1 MRTRLIAAGLGSAM
15 VSSLLVLGAT
25 APAQAGDLHVKLT
38 NNPDGSIHVDW
49 DPAVGVGST
58 YQVQIATD
66 RLITAHVQT
75 FDVPG
80 NGSQTELDVPHAD
93 LVTPA
98 SGDYT
103 FVKVQIDRHG
113 NGENS
118 GTPTAW
124 IKPTPVAPPT
134 TGSTVKMATFNVRIW
149 RASDQKKKKKK
160 SLVSWTVRR
169 KKIASTIKATDPGV
183 ILLQESSGAAKL
195 RVAGKLWQFQDLTN
209 RLPKKYKLSVQGLY
223 TNARGLAIGSQ
234 GSRIVVDTSRYKVL
248 KTGYVQPPAF
258 SPKQTRFLP
267 WALLRIKSTGEE
279 FYVASAHL
287 QSGADKPGQTRL
299 YDMRQRQTDYINAQ
313 LARLAASGRGVYL
326 GGDFNSTSNTK
337 PDNNVHRT
345 LVADGWYD
353 GFATTTVS
361 GDEFPT
367 TNDFVFPV
375 KPGPFRRD
383 YLMSLGAPQGSYG
396 YTNHFYNSASKF
408 ASDHFMQS
416 AVFPVGAGPYLTAA
430 QIGRSKYKPYH
441 R

>member
-1 MRTRLIAAGLGSAM
+1 MRTRLIVAGLASALIS
-15 VSSLLVLGAT
+15 SSLLLGAT

-38 NNPDGSIHVDW
+38 NNGDGTIHVDW

-58 YQVQIATD
+58 YKVQIATD
-66 RLITAHVQT
+66 RGSKTHVQT

-80 NGSQTELDVPHAD
+80 NGAQTELDVPHAD

-103 FVKVQIDRHG
+103 FVTVLIDRHG
-113 NGENS
+113 NGKNS
-118 GTPTAW
+118 GTPTTW
-124 IKPTPVAPPT
+124 IKPTPVVPPA
-134 TGSTVKMATFNVRIW
+134 TGSTIKMATFNTRIW
-149 RASDQKKKKKK
+149 RAADRKDKKT
-160 SLVSWTVRR
+160 LISWNVRR
-169 KKIASTIKATDPGV
+169 KKIVATIKATAPGV
-183 ILLQESSGAAKL
+183 VLLQESSGAAKL
-195 RVAGKLWQFQDLTN
+195 RVAGKLWQFQDIAN

-234 GSRIVVDTSRYKVL
+234 GSRIIVDTSRYSVV

-258 SPKQTRFLP
+258 SPTQTRFMP
-267 WALLRIKSTGEE
+267 WALLRVRATGEE

-299 YDMRQRQTDYINAQ
+299 YDMRQKQTDYINAQ
-313 LARLAASGRGVYL
+313 LALLAASGRGVYL

-361 GDEFPT
+361 GAAYPT
-367 TNDFVFPV
+367 TNDFDFPV

-396 YTNHFYNSASKF
+396 YTNHFYNSGTKF

-416 AVFPVGAGPYLTAA
+416 ATFPIGAGPYLTAA

>member
-1 MRTRLIAAGLGSAM
+1 MRTRLIVAGLASALI
-15 VSSLLVLGAT
+15 SGLLVAGAT
-25 APAQAGDLHVKLT
+25 APAQAGDLHVKLS
-38 NNPDGSIHVDW
+38 NNPDGTIHVDW

-66 RLITAHVQT
+66 RGTKAHVQT
-75 FDVPG
+75 FDVPNDG
-80 NGSQTELDVPHAD
+80 RTEFDVPHAD

-103 FVKVQIDRHG
+103 FVTVLIDRHG
-113 NGENS
+113 NGDNS

-124 IKPTPVAPPT
+124 IKPTPVVPPAA
-134 TGSTVKMATFNVRIW
+134 GSTIKMATFNTRIW
-149 RASDQKKKKKK
+149 RAADRKDRK
-160 SLVSWTVRR
+160 SLISWNVRR
-169 KKIASTIKATDPGV
+169 KKIVATIKAAAPGV
-183 ILLQESSGAAKL
+183 VLLQESSGAAKL
-195 RVAGKLWQFQDLTN
+195 RVAGKLWQFQDIAN

-234 GSRIVVDTSRYKVL
+234 GSRIIVDTSRYSVV
-248 KTGYVQPPAF
+248 KTGYIQPPAF
-258 SPKQTRFLP
+258 SPTQTRFVP
-267 WALLRIKSTGEE
+267 WALLRVRATGEE
-279 FYVASAHL
+279 FYVASGHL
-287 QSGADKPGQTRL
+287 QSGADKAGSTRL

-313 LARLAASGRGVYL
+313 LARLAATGRGVYL
-326 GGDFNSTSNTK
+326 GGDFNSTSGTK

-361 GDEFPT
+361 GDKYPT

-396 YTNHFYNSASKF
+396 YSNHFYNSPKKF

-416 AVFPVGAGPYLTAA
+416 ATFPIGAGPYLTAA